1 VPCGPSQAAHR
12 GASPARLRYSEP
24 KPEPAVACHARLRLV
39 CCLSNRYQAIL
50 SRLHTFSPKAMRLDM
65 RENAST
71 PVESSTFIFGVTT
84 TATRAAFAGVMHGE
98 AELVEIVAGGRMQ
111 AQTEAD
117 LRRGW
122 ERARQAGTDA
132 IRKFLGR

>member
-1 VPCGPSQAAHR
+1 
-12 GASPARLRYSEP
+12 
-24 KPEPAVACHARLRLV
+24 
-39 CCLSNRYQAIL
+39 
-50 SRLHTFSPKAMRLDM
+50 MRLDM

-84 TATRAAFAGVMHGE
+84 AATRAAFAGVMHGE